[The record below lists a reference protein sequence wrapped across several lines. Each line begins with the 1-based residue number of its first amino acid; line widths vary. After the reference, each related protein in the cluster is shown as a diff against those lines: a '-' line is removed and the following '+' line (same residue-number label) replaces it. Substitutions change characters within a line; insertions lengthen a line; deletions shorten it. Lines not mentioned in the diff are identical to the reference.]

1 VATILIYLSDAK
13 SDVVKEEERGGGG
26 GEVEE
31 SGGGEGVGR
40 VRREGSEG
48 VRAENNGQCK
58 GGATNF
64 PIAQLPASAIDAF
77 NSDPTSGI
85 SYHGRRTRE
94 KFFDDQTASKKEKLG

>member
-13 SDVVKEEERGGGG
+13 SDVVKEEDERGGG
-26 GEVEE
+26 EVGE
-31 SGGGEGVGR
+31 SGEGEGGGR

-64 PIAQLPASAIDAF
+64 PIAQLPASAIDDF
-77 NSDPTSGI
+77 NSDPASGI